1 MASIRMTILDPVQL
15 PTTRR
20 AIRTTGK
27 LPVAAVILPLG
38 NEQCGGSS
46 AKLNDD
52 SALERSALPPPIKLE
67 AKETKAVAGAGR
79 TSRYPRVIRPTLIRC
94 PGDSPASGHRGDR
107 EKCQTATL
115 MKTSRCCQ
123 SHRADPRTSFGRSL
137 LVPRRRCPVL
147 SSRPAGAETCRP
159 QYWRRDDR
167 N

>member
-1 MASIRMTILDPVQL
+1 MTILDPVQL

-38 NEQCGGSS
+38 NEQCGGSP

-79 TSRYPRVIRPTLIRC
+79 TSRYPRFIRPTLIRC

-123 SHRADPRTSFGRSL
+123 SHRADSRTSFGRVAAGTAAALPSSVIPPNWRGNL
-137 LVPRRRCPVL
+137 PTPVL
-147 SSRPAGAETCRP
+147 EAGWQELIA
-159 QYWRRDDR
+159 
-167 N
+167 